1 MGSILGMSSKQI
13 LELSLEGENDPSYR
27 EKVVQRWYV
36 YDMKILGCGFMHK
49 RNFQSAYWEEKLQA
63 QLSKDFLK
71 RRKRKKALY

>member
-1 MGSILGMSSKQI
+1 MSSKQI

-49 RNFQSAYWEEKLQA
+49 RNFQSATSTFMEYL
-63 QLSKDFLK
+63 
-71 RRKRKKALY
+71 